1 METIEIFMI
10 IMSALWLVT
19 LGLIVY
25 LGFIKKPESADIV
38 DDSFINE
45 IRLLEKNLRTE
56 LTDSLLKINEVVN
69 KQLMSIS
76 DTSSQSITN
85 FRLNV
90 NEQLSTFQEKMT
102 DKFTQ
107 EFKSLDKTFQD
118 QLLKI
123 NEKVEDRLNKGFHD
137 TNQTFIDIVKRVEVI
152 DQAQKNIKELS
163 EEMVSLQ
170 NILSNNQ
177 ARGAYGEYQLNQL
190 LYSVYGQNN
199 QLYQTQ
205 YTIKD
210 KDKSVRVDA
219 VVFMPKPNE
228 MIAIDSKF
236 PYSSYAKLFDESSLS
251 KTEEDQLISQFG
263 REVKKHITD
272 VANKYIMPPQ
282 TTDYALMFVPS
293 DGILSLLH
301 SKLQNVIEY
310 ARDKAVTIVSPT
322 TIIPLLSSFKA
333 FVIDYERSKHMEKI
347 NEALLKLG
355 RDFKKF
361 GGEWAK
367 LNRAIQ
373 TVKNDSDKFDSR
385 VERIHSKFE
394 SIEDVGIIDKKNE
407 IQDHK

>member
-19 LGLIVY
+19 LGLMVY
-25 LGFIKKPESADIV
+25 LAFIKKPESADIV

-251 KTEEDQLISQFG
+251 KAEEDQLISQFG

>member
-1 METIEIFMI
+1 MELIEIFMI
-10 IMSALWLVT
+10 VLSALYLLTLV
-19 LGLIVY
+19 LIIY
-25 LGFIKKPESADIV
+25 LAFIKKPQSADIV

-56 LTDSLLKINEVVN
+56 LTDSLLKINDLVN
-69 KQLMSIS
+69 KQLMTIS

-102 DKFTQ
+102 DKFTH
-107 EFKSLDKTFQD
+107 EFKSLNKTFQD

-123 NEKVEDRLNKGFHD
+123 NEKVEERLNKGFHD

-190 LYSVYGQNN
+190 LYSVYGQNK

-210 KDKSVRVDA
+210 KQKSVRVDA

-236 PYSSYAKLFDESSLS
+236 PYSSYAKLFDESSIS
-251 KTEEDQLISQFG
+251 KEDEDQLIAQFG

-361 GGEWAK
+361 GGEWSK

-407 IQDHK
+407 IQEHK

>member
-1 METIEIFMI
+1 MELIEIFMI
-10 IMSALWLVT
+10 VLSALYLLTLV
-19 LGLIVY
+19 LIIY
-25 LGFIKKPESADIV
+25 LAFIKKPQSADIV

-56 LTDSLLKINEVVN
+56 LTDSLLKINDLVN
-69 KQLMSIS
+69 KQLMTIS

-102 DKFTQ
+102 DKFTH
-107 EFKSLDKTFQD
+107 EFKSLNKTFQD

-123 NEKVEDRLNKGFHD
+123 NEKVEERLNKGFHD

-190 LYSVYGQNN
+190 LYSVYGQNK

-210 KDKSVRVDA
+210 KQKSVRVDA
-219 VVFMPKPNE
+219 VVFMPKPKE

-236 PYSSYAKLFDESSLS
+236 PYSSYAKLFDESSIS
-251 KTEEDQLISQFG
+251 KEDEDQLIAQFG
-263 REVKKHITD
+263 REVKKHITE
-272 VANKYIMPPQ
+272 VA
-282 TTDYALMFVPS
+282 
-293 DGILSLLH
+293 
-301 SKLQNVIEY
+301 
-310 ARDKAVTIVSPT
+310 
-322 TIIPLLSSFKA
+322 
-333 FVIDYERSKHMEKI
+333 
-347 NEALLKLG
+347 
-355 RDFKKF
+355 
-361 GGEWAK
+361 
-367 LNRAIQ
+367 
-373 TVKNDSDKFDSR
+373 
-385 VERIHSKFE
+385 
-394 SIEDVGIIDKKNE
+394 
-407 IQDHK
+407 

>member
-1 METIEIFMI
+1 
-10 IMSALWLVT
+10 
-19 LGLIVY
+19 
-25 LGFIKKPESADIV
+25 
-38 DDSFINE
+38 
-45 IRLLEKNLRTE
+45 
-56 LTDSLLKINEVVN
+56 
-69 KQLMSIS
+69 
-76 DTSSQSITN
+76 
-85 FRLNV
+85 
-90 NEQLSTFQEKMT
+90 
-102 DKFTQ
+102 
-107 EFKSLDKTFQD
+107 
-118 QLLKI
+118 
-123 NEKVEDRLNKGFHD
+123 
-137 TNQTFIDIVKRVEVI
+137 
-152 DQAQKNIKELS
+152 
-163 EEMVSLQ
+163 
-170 NILSNNQ
+170 
-177 ARGAYGEYQLNQL
+177 
-190 LYSVYGQNN
+190 
-199 QLYQTQ
+199 
-205 YTIKD
+205 
-210 KDKSVRVDA
+210 
-219 VVFMPKPNE
+219 MPKPNE

-236 PYSSYAKLFDESSLS
+236 PYSSYAKLFDESSIS
-251 KTEEDQLISQFG
+251 KEDEDQLIAQFG

-361 GGEWAK
+361 GGEWSK

-407 IQDHK
+407 IQEHK

>member
-1 METIEIFMI
+1 MELIEIFMI
-10 IMSALWLVT
+10 VLSALYLLTLV
-19 LGLIVY
+19 LIIY
-25 LGFIKKPESADIV
+25 LAFIKKPQSADIV

-56 LTDSLLKINEVVN
+56 LTDSLLKINDLVN
-69 KQLMSIS
+69 KQLMTIS

-102 DKFTQ
+102 DKFTH
-107 EFKSLDKTFQD
+107 EFKSLNKTFQD

-123 NEKVEDRLNKGFHD
+123 NEKVEERLNKGFHD

-190 LYSVYGQNN
+190 LYSVYGQNK

-210 KDKSVRVDA
+210 KQKSVRVDA

-236 PYSSYAKLFDESSLS
+236 PYSSYAKLFDESSIS
-251 KTEEDQLISQFG
+251 KEDEDQLIAQFG

-361 GGEWAK
+361 GGEWSK

>member
-1 METIEIFMI
+1 MTLTEILLI
-10 IMSALWLVT
+10 ILSLLSLILISLVVYIGFFKKLSNATNDDGLIKEDLKNLEINLRSAL
-19 LGLIVY
+19 
-25 LGFIKKPESADIV
+25 
-38 DDSFINE
+38 
-45 IRLLEKNLRTE
+45 
-56 LTDSLLKINEVVN
+56 TDMQMKYNNDFN
-69 KQLMSIS
+69 KQFMDMSEKAGKN
-76 DTSSQSITN
+76 TTE

-90 NEQLSTFQEKMT
+90 NEQLASFQEKMT
-102 DKFTQ
+102 DKFSI
-107 EFKSLDKTFQD
+107 EFKRLNKTFQE

-123 NEKVEDRLNKGFHD
+123 NDKVEERLNKGFHD

-199 QLYQTQ
+199 KLYQTQ

-210 KDKSVRVDA
+210 KQKSFRADA

-236 PYSSYAKLFDESSLS
+236 PYASYVKLFDGSEVDPEQE
-251 KTEEDQLISQFG
+251 KQLISQFG

-272 VANKYIMPPQ
+272 VASKYIMPPK

-301 SKLQNVIEY
+301 AKLQNVIEY
-310 ARDKAVTIVSPT
+310 ARDKSVTIVSPT

-347 NEALLKLG
+347 NTELLKLG
-355 RDFKKF
+355 KDFRKF
-361 GGEWAK
+361 GEEWGK

-373 TVKNDSDKFDSR
+373 TVKKDSDKFGTR

-394 SIEDVGIIDKKNE
+394 FIEDVGILDKKDTR
-407 IQDHK
+407 QTDK